1 MKRQAQQ
8 PTARPNLTLD
18 EALKF
23 YGLTTG
29 DLYVK
34 AFDDKDQPVYA
45 YRILPDRVVFV
56 LHSGPKLMY
65 PPQHSEHVAFVPKKN
80 KPLALRMAGLVED
93 DDAEEED

>member
-1 MKRQAQQ
+1 MKQQAQQ
-8 PTARPNLTLD
+8 PPPRLNLTLA

-23 YGLTTG
+23 YGLEPG
-29 DLYVK
+29 DLYIR
-34 AFDDKDQPVYA
+34 AFDENDKPVYA